1 MTAVPVAARARG
13 GTRRRRRRRLLR
25 WVVLLVLLAPV
36 AYLAATFAT
45 VWRAA
50 HHDGARPAEAIVVLG
65 AAQYDGR
72 PSPALKARLDHVV
85 ELWGR
90 DRSAAVVVTGGK
102 QPGDRFTEA
111 TASATYLRSQGVPN
125 DKILREVNGRSSF
138 QSLADS
144 AAFLKQRGLTR
155 VVLVSDAYHAAR
167 IEGIAEEVGLDASV
181 SPTPATR
188 GTAHAGRYAKE
199 TLAVAA
205 ARVVGFRRAAGLS
218 NRVRDPGANG

>member
-1 MTAVPVAARARG
+1 MS
-13 GTRRRRRRRLLR
+13 RRRRLARVGLLA
-25 WVVLLVLLAPV
+25 VLLLPLV
-36 AYLAATFAT
+36 YLAATFAT

-50 HHDGARPAEAIVVLG
+50 HHDGARPAKAIVVLG

-72 PSPALKARLDHVV
+72 PSPALRARLDHVV
-85 ELWGR
+85 ELWR
-90 DRSAAVVVTGGK
+90 KDVSARVVVTGGK

-111 TASATYLRSQGVPN
+111 TASATYLTGLGIPD

-138 QSLADS
+138 QSLADA
-144 AAFLKQRGLTR
+144 AAFLKRMGLTR

-188 GTAHAGRYAKE
+188 ESINVDRYAKE

-205 ARVVGFRRAAGLS
+205 ARIVGFRRAAGLS
-218 NRVRDPGANG
+218 NRVRDPNATG

>member
-1 MTAVPVAARARG
+1 MS
-13 GTRRRRRRRLLR
+13 RRRSI
-25 WVVLLVLLAPV
+25 VLWGSLLAVMAPA
-36 AYLAATFAT
+36 AYLAVTFVA

-85 ELWGR
+85 ELWNG
-90 DRSAAVVVTGGK
+90 DIAARVVVTGGK

-111 TASATYLRSQGVPN
+111 TASATYLRAQGIPE

-144 AAFLKQRGLTR
+144 ATFLKRRGLTR

-188 GTAHAGRYAKE
+188 NTADVGRYAKE
-199 TLAVAA
+199 TIAVAT
-205 ARVVGFRRAAGLS
+205 ARIVGFRRAAGIS
-218 NRVRDPGANG
+218 SKVRDSQSDGG

>member
-1 MTAVPVAARARG
+1 MTSPVEAPE
-13 GTRRRRRRRLLR
+13 RRRPRRRRRLSR
-25 WVVLLVLLAPV
+25 WILLAAVLVPV
-36 AYLAATFAT
+36 GYLLATFVT

-50 HHDGARPAEAIVVLG
+50 HHDGARRADAIVVLG

-85 ELWGR
+85 QLWRAGV
-90 DRSAAVVVTGGK
+90 AASIVVTGGK

-111 TASATYLRSQGVPN
+111 TASATYLRAQGVAE

-144 AAFLKQRGLTR
+144 AAFLKQKRLTR

-181 SPTPATR
+181 SPTPASRDVTNL
-188 GTAHAGRYAKE
+188 GRYARE

-205 ARVVGFRRAAGLS
+205 SRIFGFRRTAGLS
-218 NRVRDPGANG
+218 NRVRDPNASG

>member
-1 MTAVPVAARARG
+1 MSRRRGFGVGILLLVGVPV
-13 GTRRRRRRRLLR
+13 L
-25 WVVLLVLLAPV
+25 
-36 AYLAATFAT
+36 YLAATFAT

-50 HHDGARPAEAIVVLG
+50 HHDGARPADAIVVLG

-72 PSPALKARLDHVV
+72 PSPALKARLDHAV
-85 ELWGR
+85 ELWR
-90 DRSAAVVVTGGK
+90 DDVDALVVVTGGK

-111 TASATYLRSQGVPN
+111 TASFTYLRSLDVPAR
-125 DKILREVNGRSSF
+125 KIRREVNGRSSF

-144 AAFLKQRGLTR
+144 AAFLKDKGLTR

-188 GTAHAGRYAKE
+188 EASQAGRYAKE
-199 TLAVAA
+199 TVFVAA
-205 ARVVGFRRAAGLS
+205 ARIVGFRRTAGIS
-218 NRVRDPGANG
+218 NRVRESQSGPG

>member
-1 MTAVPVAARARG
+1 MSPRRRAVRG
-13 GTRRRRRRRLLR
+13 GF
-25 WVVLLVLLAPV
+25 VLLVLVPV
-36 AYLAATFAT
+36 LYLAATFAT

-50 HHDGARPAEAIVVLG
+50 HQDGSRPADAIVVLG

-85 ELWGR
+85 ELWR
-90 DRSAAVVVTGGK
+90 KDASTQVVVTGGK

-111 TASATYLRSQGVPN
+111 TASATYLRANGVP
-125 DKILREVNGRSSF
+125 DDRILREVRGRSSF
-138 QSLADS
+138 QSLAD
-144 AAFLKQRGLTR
+144 AASFLKQRGLVR

-188 GTAHAGRYAKE
+188 GSAPIAQYAKE
-199 TLAVAA
+199 TVIVAA
-205 ARVVGFRRAAGLS
+205 ARIVGFRRAAGIS
-218 NRVRDPGANG
+218 SRVREAQAAGD

>member
-1 MTAVPVAARARG
+1 M
-13 GTRRRRRRRLLR
+13 LR
-25 WVVLLVLLAPV
+25 VVLLVAIGAPI
-36 AYLAATFAT
+36 AYLAATFGT
-45 VWRAA
+45 VWNAA
-50 HHDGARPAEAIVVLG
+50 HSDGARPADAIVVLG

-85 ELWGR
+85 ELWR
-90 DRSAAVVVTGGK
+90 QDIAAQVVVTGGK

-111 TASATYLRSQGVPN
+111 TASATYLREQGIPER
-125 DKILREVNGRSSF
+125 KIRREVNGRSSF

-144 AAFLKQRGLTR
+144 AAFLKPEGLTR

-188 GTAHAGRYAKE
+188 DGAHAGRYAKE

-205 ARVVGFRRAAGLS
+205 ARIVGFRRAAGLS
-218 NRVRDPGANG
+218 NRVRDPNTTG

>member
-1 MTAVPVAARARG
+1 MTG
-13 GTRRRRRRRLLR
+13 RRRLVR
-25 WVVLLVLLAPV
+25 WGLLLVVLAPV
-36 AYLAATFAT
+36 FYLGTTFAV

-50 HHDGARPAEAIVVLG
+50 HRDGARPAEAIVVLG

-72 PSPALKARLDHVV
+72 PSPALKARLDHVI
-85 ELWGR
+85 ELWAK
-90 DRSAAVVVTGGK
+90 DNSAAVVVTGGK

-111 TASATYLRSQGVPN
+111 TASATYLRAHGIPN

-144 AAFLKQRGLTR
+144 AAFLKRRGLTR

-167 IEGIAEEVGLDASV
+167 IEGIAQEVGLDASV

-188 GTAHAGRYAKE
+188 ETAHAGRYAKE

-205 ARVVGFRRAAGLS
+205 ARIVGFRRAAGLS
-218 NRVRDPGANG
+218 NRVRDPDATG

>member
-1 MTAVPVAARARG
+1 MRL
-13 GTRRRRRRRLLR
+13 RRRVVR
-25 WVVLLVLLAPV
+25 WGLLVVVGAPIG
-36 AYLAATFAT
+36 YLAVTFAT

-50 HHDGARPAEAIVVLG
+50 HHDGARPADAIVVLG

-85 ELWGR
+85 ELWRR
-90 DRSAAVVVTGGK
+90 DIAARVVVTGGK

-111 TASATYLRSQGVPN
+111 TASATYLREQGIP
-125 DKILREVNGRSSF
+125 DGKILREVNGRSSF

-144 AAFLKQRGLTR
+144 STFLKRRGLNR

-188 GTAHAGRYAKE
+188 EAANAGRYAKE
-199 TLAVAA
+199 TVVVAA

-218 NRVRDPGANG
+218 NRVRESQAVPG

>member
-1 MTAVPVAARARG
+1 MTATAARSEGQAV
-13 GTRRRRRRRLLR
+13 RRRRRHVVR
-25 WVVLLVLLAPV
+25 WVLLAAVLLPV
-36 AYLAATFAT
+36 VYLAVTFVT

-50 HHDGARPAEAIVVLG
+50 HHDGARPADAIVVLG

-85 ELWGR
+85 ELWRG
-90 DRSAAVVVTGGK
+90 DVAAQVVVTGGK

-111 TASATYLRSQGVPN
+111 TASATYLRGQGIP
-125 DKILREVNGRSSF
+125 DAKILREVNGRSSF

-144 AAFLKQRGLTR
+144 AAFLKQKGLTR

-181 SPTPATR
+181 SPTPASR
-188 GTAHAGRYAKE
+188 SAAGVGRYTRE

-205 ARVVGFRRAAGLS
+205 SRIFGFRRTAGLS
-218 NRVRDPGANG
+218 NRVRDPNASG

>member
-1 MTAVPVAARARG
+1 MSSGRRG
-13 GTRRRRRRRLLR
+13 LR
-25 WVVLLVLLAPV
+25 WGLLLLVAVPV

-50 HHDGARPAEAIVVLG
+50 HHDGSRPAQAIVVLG

-85 ELWGR
+85 ELWR
-90 DRSAAVVVTGGK
+90 NDVSASVVVTGGK

-111 TASATYLRSQGVPN
+111 TASATYLRAQGVP
-125 DKILREVNGRSSF
+125 DGKILREVNGRSSF
-138 QSLADS
+138 QSLAD
-144 AAFLKQRGLTR
+144 AASFLKRRNLRR

-188 GTAHAGRYAKE
+188 ETAHAGRYAKE
-199 TLAVAA
+199 TVFVAA
-205 ARVVGFRRAAGLS
+205 ARIVGFRRTAGIS
-218 NRVRDPGANG
+218 NRVRESQGVPG

>member
-1 MTAVPVAARARG
+1 MSG
-13 GTRRRRRRRLLR
+13 HRRVGR
-25 WVVLLVLLAPV
+25 WVVLVAVLAPV
-36 AYLAATFAT
+36 SYLAFTFAS

-85 ELWGR
+85 ELWQE
-90 DRSAAVVVTGGK
+90 DRTAHVVVTGGK

-111 TASATYLRSQGVPN
+111 SASATYLLGRGLPEE
-125 DKILREVNGRSSF
+125 KILREVNGRSSF

-144 AAFLKQRGLTR
+144 AVFLKKRGLTR

-167 IEGIAEEVGLDASV
+167 IEGIAEEVGLDATV
-181 SPTPATR
+181 SPTPTSR
-188 GTAHAGRYAKE
+188 DTDHIGHYAKE

-205 ARVVGFRRAAGLS
+205 ARIVGFRRAAGLS
-218 NRVRDPGANG
+218 NRVRDPGATG

>member
-1 MTAVPVAARARG
+1 MSGRRG
-13 GTRRRRRRRLLR
+13 LVR
-25 WVVLLVLLAPV
+25 WGFALVVVLPVL
-36 AYLAATFAT
+36 YLAANFAT

-72 PSPALKARLDHVV
+72 PSPALRARLDHAV
-85 ELWGR
+85 ELWR
-90 DRSAAVVVTGGK
+90 TDERVHVVVTGGK

-111 TASATYLRSQGVPN
+111 TASATYLRAQGVPE
-125 DKILREVNGRSSF
+125 DLILREVNGRSSF

-144 AAFLKQRGLTR
+144 AVFLKEKGLTR

-188 GTAHAGRYAKE
+188 EAAHAGRYAKE

-205 ARVVGFRRAAGLS
+205 ARIVGFRRAAGLS
-218 NRVRDPGANG
+218 NRVRDPDATG

>member
-1 MTAVPVAARARG
+1 MSGSRQVVRWGIALAV
-13 GTRRRRRRRLLR
+13 
-25 WVVLLVLLAPV
+25 LAPI

-45 VWRAA
+45 VWNAA
-50 HHDGARPAEAIVVLG
+50 HHDGVRPADAIVVLG

-85 ELWGR
+85 QLWR
-90 DRSAAVVVTGGK
+90 DDRTAHVVVTGGK

-111 TASATYLRSQGVPN
+111 TASATYLVAQGVP
-125 DKILREVNGRSSF
+125 DGKILREVNGRSSF

-144 AAFLKQRGLTR
+144 AVFLKKKGLTR

-181 SPTPATR
+181 SPTPTSR
-188 GTAHAGRYAKE
+188 DTDHFGHYAKE
-199 TLAVAA
+199 TVAVAV
-205 ARVVGFRRAAGLS
+205 ARIVGFRRAAGLS
-218 NRVRDPGANG
+218 NRVRDPDATG